1 MREFFIRIFEK
12 ITGVIVALSAA
23 AVIVAALAAI
33 GEGGIAG
40 ALLVLAFGLIYV
52 VVLGGLM
59 YLGLGIYHNTKRTAE
74 AMEAMSAAPRQ
85 G

>member
-1 MREFFIRIFEK
+1 MREFFIRILEK